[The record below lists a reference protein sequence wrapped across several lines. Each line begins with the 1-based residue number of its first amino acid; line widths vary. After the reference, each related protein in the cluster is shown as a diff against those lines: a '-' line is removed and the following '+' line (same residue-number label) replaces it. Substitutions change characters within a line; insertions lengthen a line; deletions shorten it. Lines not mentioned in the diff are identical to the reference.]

1 MRAALLEAVG
11 RLTLIDAPR
20 PEIRQPG
27 DVLVRVRAV
36 GVCRS
41 EVHAFQGTHPFR
53 KPPSILGH
61 EAAGDVAA
69 VGAGVTAFQVCDRVV
84 IDPQWTCG
92 VCDYCRQGDI
102 NLCPSKK
109 VLGTP
114 AWPGALGEYVVVP
127 QETLFPL
134 PPNLSYAQGRLVEP
148 LTVGVHVARRA
159 GVKAGESVAILG
171 TGAIGWLLSGVCAA
185 LGAGPIIAADIRQ
198 HCLDAAR
205 ERLGATHDFRL
216 PDPGFAEQ
224 VKRLTGGQGVDAVF
238 VTGDEPAL
246 VNLGIEIAR
255 RRGRIVLVALM
266 MEASLQFPAYPAINK
281 ELSII
286 GSTMSN
292 HDDVRTALELAASG
306 RVDVEGI
313 LTHRLPISAAQRG
326 FELAHTKEDG
336 AIKVMLTFDA

>member
-11 RLTLIDAPR
+11 RLALIDAPMPALQR
-20 PEIRQPG
+20 PD
-27 DVLVRVRAV
+27 DVLVHVRTV
-36 GVCRS
+36 GICRS

-69 VGAGVTAFQVCDRVV
+69 VGADVARFKPGDRVL

-92 VCDYCRQGDI
+92 ECAYCRRGDI

-127 QETLFPL
+127 QSTLFDL
-134 PPNLSYAQGRLVEP
+134 PPNLSYAQGSLIEP

-159 GVKAGESVAILG
+159 GVRAGEAVAILG
-171 TGAIGWLLSGVCAA
+171 TGAIGGLLSGVCQA
-185 LGAGPIIAADIRQ
+185 LGAGPIIAADIRR
-198 HCLDAAR
+198 HCLDAAA
-205 ERLGATHDFRL
+205 ERLGATHDFLL
-216 PDPGFAEQ
+216 PDPGFADN
-224 VKRLTGGQGVDAVF
+224 VKNLTGGEGADVVF

-246 VNLGIEIAR
+246 VNLAIEIAR

-266 MEASLQFPAYPAINK
+266 MEAPLQFAAYSVISR
-281 ELSII
+281 ELSLI
-286 GSTMSN
+286 GSSMSN
-292 HDDVRTALELAASG
+292 HDDVRTAIELAASG

-313 LTHRLPISAAQRG
+313 LTHRLPIAAAQRG
-326 FELAHTKEDG
+326 FELAHTKDDG
-336 AIKVMLTFDA
+336 AIKVLLTFDE